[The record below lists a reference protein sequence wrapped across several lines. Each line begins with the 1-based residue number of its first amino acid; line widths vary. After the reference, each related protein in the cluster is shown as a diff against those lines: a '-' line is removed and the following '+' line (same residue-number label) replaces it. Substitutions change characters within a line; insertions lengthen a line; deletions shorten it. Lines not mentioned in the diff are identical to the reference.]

1 MRRLAIGA
9 LFAALAVT
17 ACGSDDPAADEER
30 VCTAVQTI
38 VDELGA
44 DRPQSALA
52 TLPELELAVNATEN
66 ETLATAGQEFFDD
79 LFTDIDYTQL
89 TVEQTASLGDQYQQQ
104 MAISLAR
111 IVDECSSVGSSIEGL

>member
-9 LFAALAVT
+9 LFAALAIS
-17 ACGSDDPAADEER
+17 ACGSDDPAADEAR
-30 VCTAVQTI
+30 VCRAVQTI
-38 VDELGA
+38 VDELDAG
-44 DRPQSALA
+44 RSQSALA